1 MDRETLRQ
9 YLDFYKDLGV
19 DKLYL
24 RQNTK
29 QSQTPTPL
37 PGLAPDNDTLFKILE
52 DIGDCKRCRLHT
64 SRNKIVFGTGNEQSK
79 LVFVGEGP
87 GADEDQQGVPFVGRA
102 GQLLR
107 SEERRVGKE
116 CRT

>member
-9 YLDFYKDLGV
+9 YLGFYQDLGV

-24 RQNTK
+24 RQHTE
-29 QSQTPTPL
+29 QPSQTPMTPL

-52 DIGDCKRCRLHT
+52 DIGDCNRCRLHT

-79 LVFVGEGP
+79 LVLV
-87 GADEDQQGVPFVGRA
+87 GADPHPPQDLQRLLFV
-102 GQLLR
+102 
-107 SEERRVGKE
+107 
-116 CRT
+116 C